1 MQSLQSARS
10 LLRVCDRERAAARCC
25 CMLSLY
31 NMVKALLSQQSG
43 IRLDGDRERLGA
55 DCAVRGT
62 EGVKTHIT
70 KIASVGGVK

>member
-1 MQSLQSARS
+1 
-10 LLRVCDRERAAARCC
+10 
-25 CMLSLY
+25 MLSLY